1 MKMHAN
7 ARFFQITAPI
17 LTPASPASPAKAR
30 QTLPTRPIQRARAK
44 RSQPPPSCLR
54 TSLPHIFPSRAG
66 AKRTHVRQQSWR
78 GVANE
83 RVARSRSSSPD
94 RPRVMRPRPRGRRR
108 SVDRGRRRPAIYSP
122 ESVFSPGR
130 RRACGCAEG
139 HTARFAI
146 AREPAGS
153 GGAAEVR
160 ACVETPRR
168 KLGDPLF
175 DQAIGPGPH
184 RESLNGA
191 RR

>member
-1 MKMHAN
+1 MRTQN
-7 ARFFQITAPI
+7 
-17 LTPASPASPAKAR
+17 LTPSPASAQPPTLAQTAPPLAGESGGEELASTPLRAPNPAKA
-30 QTLPTRPIQRARAK
+30 
-44 RSQPPPSCLR
+44 
-54 TSLPHIFPSRAG
+54 PHATPHKPKC